1 MITFSW
7 PLIAAIIAVLIVV
20 FVASRLTKRRPS
32 KLNQEEFSKRW
43 HELQNLCSDK
53 TTWPLAIINADKL
66 VDDALKKN
74 RYKGKSMGERLV
86 AAQHELSSNNTIW
99 FGHKMRNKLVHED
112 YQLNSKKDVK
122 EALLGFLQALKDLGA
137 MKK

>member
-1 MITFSW
+1 MISFSW
-7 PLIAAIIAVLIVV
+7 PLIAAVIGVIVV
-20 FVASRLTKRRPS
+20 ILVAGVLTKRRPG
-32 KLNQEEFSKRW
+32 KLNQAEFSARW
-43 HELQNLCSDK
+43 HDLQNLCADK
-53 TTWPLAIINADKL
+53 KTWPLAIINADKL